1 MSKVAIITRTKDRP
15 LFLKRALQSV
25 ANQTFTDYTHVVV
38 NDGGDQKVVDELI
51 GQQTDAARDRIK
63 VFHRPES
70 SGAPDTL
77 FNESIARVDSEYVAI
92 HDDDDTWHPEFLQ
105 RTVASLDSGVKG
117 VVARTDNVYEKIVD
131 QNTIEKIKSSS
142 YMSDMQAVSLYRQCL
157 DNQLTAV
164 AFVYRRDAYE
174 AVGKYDDTLPVVG
187 DWEFGIRFLLSYDVE
202 YLDPGFAL
210 AYYHRRI
217 DSDNS
222 FKDHDHRKNITV
234 VLNKYLRR
242 DLAEGKLGVGYIMN
256 DLRYEQDL
264 LARTVRRLVP
274 GPIAKLVRK
283 RVRS

>member
-15 LFLKRALQSV
+15 LFLERALQSI
-25 ANQTFTDYTHVVV
+25 ASQTFTDYVHVIV
-38 NDGGDQKVVDELI
+38 NDGGDREAVDELI
-51 GQQTDAARDRIK
+51 GRQADSTKSRIQ

-77 FNESIARVDSEYVAI
+77 FNESIDRANSEYIAI

-105 RTVASLDSGVKG
+105 RTVASLDSGAKG
-117 VVARTDNVYEKIVD
+117 VVVRTDNVYEKIVD
-131 QNTIEKIKSSS
+131 QDAIEKIKSSG
-142 YMSDMQAVSLYRQCL
+142 YMPDLQAISLYRQCL

-164 AFVYRRDAYE
+164 AFVYRRDVYE
-174 AVGKYDDTLPVVG
+174 EIGKYDDSLPIVG
-187 DWEFGIRFLLSYDVE
+187 DWEFGIRFLLKYDVDC
-202 YLDPGFAL
+202 LDPGFAL

-222 FKDHDHRKNITV
+222 FKDHDHRTYITK
-234 VLNKYLRR
+234 VLNKYLREELN
-242 DLAEGKLGVGYIMN
+242 DGKLGVGYIMN

-274 GPIAKLVRK
+274 RPIARLVRK

>member
-51 GQQTDAARDRIK
+51 GQQTDEARDRIK